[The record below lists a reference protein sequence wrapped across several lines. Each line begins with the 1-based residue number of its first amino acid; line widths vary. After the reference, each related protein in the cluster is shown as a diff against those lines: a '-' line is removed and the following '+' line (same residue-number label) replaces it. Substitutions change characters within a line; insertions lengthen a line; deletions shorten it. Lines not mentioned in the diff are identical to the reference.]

1 MFVWSVCSY
10 NTLFFIVFGYVWLL
24 KDISVEWENCKP
36 GLTEMLRRSFSHGR
50 LETFQACLPVSV
62 ACLCV
67 AWFGRHLGH
76 SSRGFLTAVD
86 QGNGFVARK
95 IQWHKRCKGYTGYTM
110 QNVRIGTIGY
120 RLSKPIRPLRH
131 ELRSISVSS
140 LAQQSFDA
148 STGFLALAGKAYAFL
163 LLVVFVLQ
171 RKLIFLPSKQI
182 ADPRAYSTNLEVI
195 QVAGPKDT
203 KDAKDTAQFTLAA
216 IYFRPK
222 PSKPVVVPL
231 GKHLL

>member
-1 MFVWSVCSY
+1 MFRSFR
-10 NTLFFIVFGYVWLL
+10 FF
-24 KDISVEWENCKP
+24 KDIAIGHRVEWENCKP
-36 GLTEMLRRSFSHGR
+36 GLKEMFKRSCSHGR

-76 SSRGFLTAVD
+76 SARGFLTAAD
-86 QGNGFVARK
+86 QRNGLVSRK
-95 IQWHKRCKGYTGYTM
+95 IHWHKRCKGYTV
-110 QNVRIGTIGY
+110 QNVRIGTIGN
-120 RLSKPIRPLRH
+120 RPSKPIRPLRH

-148 STGFLALAGKAYAFL
+148 STGFLAFAGKAYAFL

-203 KDAKDTAQFTLAA
+203 KDTTQSTLAA

-231 GKHLL
+231 GMHLW